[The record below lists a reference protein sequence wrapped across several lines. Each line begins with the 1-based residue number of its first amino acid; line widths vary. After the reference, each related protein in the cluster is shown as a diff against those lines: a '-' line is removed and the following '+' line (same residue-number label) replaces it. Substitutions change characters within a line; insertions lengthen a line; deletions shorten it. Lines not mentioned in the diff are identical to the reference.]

1 MKLPCFGC
9 EDWLNVWE
17 NEATLDIA
25 QSTISSFTLEELIE
39 IGGKTNEEFFNELL
53 KKKMNYGWIEG
64 SPEFKEEVSKIYKNV
79 KPEQILQT
87 NGCTGA
93 NLLVMLSLIEK
104 GDHVISMYPIY
115 QQLCDLPEG
124 LGAEVEKWH
133 IKEEN
138 NWLPD
143 LNELRNMIRDNTKM
157 ICINNAHNPT
167 GAVMDEAFLTELVEI
182 ARSCGAYILSD
193 EVYKPMEE
201 TYVPAIVDIY
211 EKGISTNSVSKT
223 YSVPGVR
230 VGWVASSLEV
240 TEIFKSYRDYT
251 MICCGVF
258 DDYVA
263 TYALKNKDKILKR
276 NKAIIDHN
284 FSILKEWVE
293 NEPRVSLI
301 YPKHV
306 SVCFIKLDIPMEI
319 EEFCTKLLKDT
330 GVLLI
335 PGNRFDVDKHARLGY
350 CAKTETLK
358 KGLAALSK
366 YLRQFD

>member
-1 MKLPCFGC
+1 MANYQPKR
-9 EDWLNVWE
+9 V
-17 NEATLDIA
+17 TLFA
-25 QSTISSFTLEELIE
+25 GHYGS
-39 IGGKTNEEFFNELL
+39 GKTNIAVNFAIKL
-53 KKKMNYGWIEG
+53 KKEG
-64 SPEFKEEVSKIYKNV
+64 YSVKIADLDIVNPYFRTKDSADDLAVNNIPLISPSFANSNV
-79 KPEQILQT
+79 
-87 NGCTGA
+87 
-93 NLLVMLSLIEK
+93 
-104 GDHVISMYPIY
+104 
-115 QQLCDLPEG
+115 DLPALPAETYG
-124 LGAEVEKWH
+124 LVTRNDSYAVLDIGGDDRGAYALGRYAPY

-143 LNELRNMIRDNTKM
+143 LDELRKMVRPNTKM

-167 GAVMDEAFLTELVEI
+167 GAVMDEAYLNELVEI

-193 EVYKPMEE
+193 EVYKPMEDI
-201 TYVPAIVDIY
+201 YVPAIADIY

-230 VGWVASSLEV
+230 VGWVASNLEV
-240 TEIFKSYRDYT
+240 IDILRSYRDYT

-276 NKAIIDHN
+276 NKAIIDN
-284 FSILKEWVE
+284 NLAILKEWVE

-319 EEFCTKLLKDT
+319 EEFCVRLLKDK

-335 PGNRFDVDKHARLGY
+335 PGNRFEVDKHARLGY
-350 CAKTETLK
+350 CAKTETLIN
-358 KGLAALSK
+358 GLKALSE